1 MRRLLTFERL
11 KWASFVHSA
20 VYSGLLVTVVTG
32 PDGLKTILGWGHGI
46 GWIAMSLACVVAL
59 RLRVIDL
66 RLAAA
71 VAVLGGVG
79 PFIGS
84 LEFVRQARSA
94 RRKLEDGD
102 ADGADDVGAVVGVD
116 DGVAV

>member
-11 KWASFVHSA
+11 KWASLTHSA
-20 VYSGLLVTVVTG
+20 IYTALLVTVLTG
-32 PDGLKTILGWGHGI
+32 PDDLKTVLGWSHGI
-46 GWIAMSLACVVAL
+46 GWIAMSLACIAAL

-66 RLAAA
+66 RLAVA

-84 LEFVRQARSA
+84 IEFVRQS
-94 RRKLEDGD
+94 RRGRRAE
-102 ADGADDVGAVVGVD
+102 APAPA
-116 DGVAV
+116 

>member
-1 MRRLLTFERL
+1 MRALLTFGRL

-20 VYSGLLVTVVTG
+20 VYTGLLVTIFTG
-32 PDGLKTILGWGHGI
+32 PDELKTILGWAHGI
-46 GWIAMSLACVVAL
+46 GWIAMSLACIVAL

-84 LEFVRQARSA
+84 LEFVRQSRRRDARPPA
-94 RRKLEDGD
+94 
-102 ADGADDVGAVVGVD
+102 AGAAASV
-116 DGVAV
+116 